1 MLRISHRQFELPLLW
16 QSVSEKKY
24 KNIDYTSIERYSSM
38 QLAELK
44 Y

>member
-1 MLRISHRQFELPLLW
+1 MLRISHRQFELPLLL